1 MRSKIDE
8 KSSAQGFE
16 ESRLPHFTDEESA
29 IIQGSADFLGLNI
42 YTSFVVY
49 PEQSDL
55 SVVSFYSD
63 QDLQSYQ
70 DDTWYTSGASWLKAT
85 NIFIYSY
92 IKRV

>member
-8 KSSAQGFE
+8 KSSAQGLP

-29 IIQGSADFLGLNI
+29 IIKGSADFLGLNI

-49 PEQSDL
+49 PEVSDL
-55 SVVSFYSD
+55 SEVSFYSD

-70 DDTWYTSGASWLKAT
+70 DDKWYTSGASWLKVREKLFT
-85 NIFIYSY
+85 Y
-92 IKRV
+92 